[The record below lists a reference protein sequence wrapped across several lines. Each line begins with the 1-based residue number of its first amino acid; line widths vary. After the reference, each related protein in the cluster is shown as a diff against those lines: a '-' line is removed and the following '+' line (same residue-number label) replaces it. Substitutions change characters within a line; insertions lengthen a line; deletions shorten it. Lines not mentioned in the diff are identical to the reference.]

1 MQINETLSDGLKRG
15 LTVTIPATELDA
27 RLAERLDQ
35 LKSRVRIKGFRPGKV
50 PVSHLRRVYGKAAMA
65 EIVQGLVGETTQ
77 QAISGRGERA
87 AMQPKVAMTED
98 EAEATE
104 ILEGRADL
112 TFTLEYEV
120 LPIYDLA
127 DFKGLKIERPVVDV
141 NEEEVASRLNQ
152 IAESAR
158 SYTPV
163 ERPAAKG
170 DRVTFEYKAS
180 TDGSVFEE
188 SSTTIV
194 LGSGQFIPGF
204 EDSLIGVKSGEKKV
218 IDITFPEDYPAEQLK
233 GKPAAFDASVTEVA
247 EPGEI
252 VLDDALA
259 TRLGLESID
268 KLRETVRKQI
278 ESEYGRVTRQHVK
291 RQLLDQLDA
300 KHSFALPQNL
310 VEQEFE
316 NIWRQV
322 MHDVEHHGKSFEEE
336 GTTEEAARAEYR
348 GISERRVRLGLVLSK
363 IGETAEVT
371 VSDEELQGALF
382 QQAQRYRGQERQ
394 VIDYYRKNPDAL
406 QALRAPIF
414 EEKVVDYVLEF
425 AEIADKKLT
434 KEELLALD
442 VDEPQEHHHHHDDDD
457 HGHDDHGHD
466 DHGHGDHGHGDDGHA
481 HRDHDH

>member
-1 MQINETLSDGLKRG
+1 MQVSETLSEGLKRG
-15 LTVTIPATELDA
+15 LTVTIPASELDA
-27 RLAERLDQ
+27 KLAERLDQ
-35 LKSRVRIKGFRPGKV
+35 LKSQVRIKGFRPGKV

-65 EIVQGLVGETTQ
+65 EIVQGVVGETTQ
-77 QAISGRGERA
+77 EAITSRGERA

-120 LPIYDLA
+120 LPTYELA

-141 NEEEVASRLNQ
+141 TDEEVQERLNQ

-158 SYTPV
+158 TYTPV
-163 ERPAAKG
+163 ERPAAQG
-170 DRVTFEYKAS
+170 DRVSFEYSAS
-180 TDGSVFEE
+180 TGGEVFE
-188 SSTTIV
+188 SNSTAIV

-204 EDSLIGVKSGEKKV
+204 EDALAGVKGGEKKS
-218 IDITFPEDYPAEQLK
+218 IDLSFPENYPAENLK
-233 GKPAAFDASVTEVA
+233 GKPATFDVSVSEVA

-278 ESEYGRVTRQHVK
+278 ENEFGQATRQHVK

-300 KHSFALPQNL
+300 KHSFALPENL

-322 MHDVEHHGKSFEEE
+322 MHDVEHHGRSFEDE

-348 GISERRVRLGLVLSK
+348 AIAERRVRLGLVLSK

-371 VSDEELQGALF
+371 VTDEELQNALF
-382 QQAQRYRGQERQ
+382 EQARRYRGQERE
-394 VIDYYRKNPDAL
+394 VIEYYRKNPDAL

-425 AEIADKKLT
+425 AEVADKKVT
-434 KEELLALD
+434 KEELLAE
-442 VDEPQEHHHHHDDDD
+442 DEEEEHHHHHD
-457 HGHDDHGHD
+457 H
-466 DHGHGDHGHGDDGHA
+466 
-481 HRDHDH
+481 DHDHEHGEHDHDH